1 MDSEDTGYSMAS
13 EQKKLDFQTRI
24 TMWIVIVTEEVEKK
38 KRDEEGDDRDD
49 DDDGDTKGVG

>member
-1 MDSEDTGYSMAS
+1 MTS

-38 KRDEEGDDRDD
+38 KETRKVMIAMTMMTVIRKE
-49 DDDGDTKGVG
+49 